1 MGTTSRIALALVI
14 IGALNWGL
22 IGLFQ
27 FDLVATLFGGQD
39 SILARVVYT
48 LVGVS
53 GIISLGLL
61 FRTDEDNVY
70 VTDSETDPDPDL
82 YSNRNLQTE
91 FGEEPD
97 FSDPAG
103 KRSQKTDDDATL

>member
-1 MGTTSRIALALVI
+1 MGTISRIALALVI

-39 SILARVVYT
+39 SLLARVVYT
-48 LVGVS
+48 LVGIS

-61 FRTDEDNVY
+61 FRTDEDEAY
-70 VTDSETDPDPDL
+70 VADSEPDPDL
-82 YSNRNLQTE
+82 YTNPNLRTE

-103 KRSQKTDDDATL
+103 RRRRETDDDSGR